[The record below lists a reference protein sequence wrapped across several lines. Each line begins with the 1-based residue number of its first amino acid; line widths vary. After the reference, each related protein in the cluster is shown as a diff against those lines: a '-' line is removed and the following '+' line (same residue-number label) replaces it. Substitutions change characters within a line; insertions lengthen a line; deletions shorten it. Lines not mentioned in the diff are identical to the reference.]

1 MSGNVIFYCAINLRL
16 DVDESTEKIISLSR
30 SEWGGEFN
38 LDVDDR
44 RVTKK
49 EAIMILFISGFD
61 AKKIALE
68 EDGNIK
74 QYIANEEMR

>member
-1 MSGNVIFYCAINLRL
+1 MLM
-16 DVDESTEKIISLSR
+16 TEGLQ
-30 SEWGGEFN
+30 
-38 LDVDDR
+38 
-44 RVTKK
+44 KK

-74 QYIANEEMR
+74 KYIANEEMR